1 MLVKTRREQG
11 FALILA
17 IMSLMLL
24 TFLGLT
30 LATTTSTELQIATNY
45 RYSLQA
51 LYNAEAG
58 IEAGK
63 VILQNVANNWGSVLP
78 GVRTATW
85 TFSTPSS
92 TPAPSTAPSSTAHRN
107 WENSMCDATTRDAW
121 TGQGYGAV
129 LDNTSA
135 AQVTSGKVPL
145 QTFEDVTT
153 FQGVSLNG
161 AFSVWVRR
169 NVLVDS
175 SGNYTDDPDNTV
187 LVMTSEGSAP
197 RLAYETGSAVRVLQV
212 RLSRGNQG
220 STSCFAAEGQTG
232 TASSGANFGACA
244 PLNAA
249 AVASLKGAGATGADT
264 GVK

>member
-1 MLVKTRREQG
+1 MQAPAAQRG

-30 LATTTSTELQIATNY
+30 LATTTSTELQIASNY
-45 RYSLQA
+45 RYSMQA

-63 VILQNVANNWGSVLP
+63 VILQNVDNNWGSVLP

-85 TFSTPSS
+85 TFANPSN
-92 TPAPSTAPSSTAHRN
+92 TPAPSTPPSSTAHRN
-107 WENSMCDATTRDAW
+107 WENSMCDSTNRDAW

-129 LDNTSA
+129 LDNTAA
-135 AQVTSGKVPL
+135 AQLTPGKVP
-145 QTFEDVTT
+145 QQAYEDVAN
-153 FQGVSLNG
+153 FQGVTLNG
-161 AFSVWVRR
+161 AFTIWVRR

-175 SGNYTDDPDNTV
+175 SGNYTDDPSNTILV
-187 LVMTSEGSAP
+187 LTAEGSAP
-197 RLAYETGSAVRVLQV
+197 RLAFDTGSAVRVLQV
-212 RLSRGNQG
+212 RLTRGAQG
-220 STSCFAAEGQTG
+220 AATCQAAEGQTG

-244 PLNAA
+244 QLNTAA
-249 AVASLKGAGATGADT
+249 IGALVGAGATGADT
-264 GVK
+264 GAK